1 MDSLCCKEAREI
13 ISKKNE
19 IMAESTL
26 IILGKSKTMAE
37 SLMAI
42 SEKAEITEFC
52 KILAEKF
59 GGKEKSA

>member
-1 MDSLCCKEAREI
+1 MAISEKAEI
-13 ISKKNE
+13 I
-19 IMAESTL
+19 AEHLMTISR
-26 IILGKSKTMAE
+26 KAETMNGAQ
-37 SLMAI
+37 LVI